1 MSLFLSLSSVFL
13 YLSVSPYLPLCLYLC
28 VCLSL
33 CLSLP
38 LSLSSLLPVSLYQ
51 SVSLSLSL
59 SICPSLCLLSSLSAC
74 LSLCQSVSLSLS
86 FCLLSISITT
96 RPPVHTALPIQSHHQ
111 LILGWNSWGIVLICG
126 RRVVRGVMCYEPSHQ
141 RLSLQPVLKAGQFS
155 SKAGPS
161 DLNLA
166 LPPTALWPWV
176 NCASVMSSLSL
187 DIIKLKNI
195 TDGAYRAFTICQA

>member
-74 LSLCQSVSLSLS
+74 LSLCQSVSL
-86 FCLLSISITT
+86 F
-96 RPPVHTALPIQSHHQ
+96 
-111 LILGWNSWGIVLICG
+111 
-126 RRVVRGVMCYEPSHQ
+126 
-141 RLSLQPVLKAGQFS
+141 LSLEHLHYHQTPS
-155 SKAGPS
+155 PHCPS
-161 DLNLA
+161 DPVPSSIDPGLKFLGDCA
-166 LPPTALWPWV
+166 HLWQTCSEGSYVLWTKPPT
-176 NCASVMSSLSL
+176 SVSSTSTKGGAVFFKGWTLGFEPGSATHCSLTLGKLCLGNELPVTRHNQAEKHHWRCLSSVYYMPS
-187 DIIKLKNI
+187 IV
-195 TDGAYRAFTICQA
+195 